1 MVKVEPELRMNS
13 SSNVLKLRKC
23 EGCKIRQLSTS
34 ISNTKI
40 QRGKL
45 VINQVNQDKLQYE

>member
-13 SSNVLKLRKC
+13 WSNVLNLRKC

>member
-13 SSNVLKLRKC
+13 WSNVLNLRKC

-40 QRGKL
+40 
-45 VINQVNQDKLQYE
+45 